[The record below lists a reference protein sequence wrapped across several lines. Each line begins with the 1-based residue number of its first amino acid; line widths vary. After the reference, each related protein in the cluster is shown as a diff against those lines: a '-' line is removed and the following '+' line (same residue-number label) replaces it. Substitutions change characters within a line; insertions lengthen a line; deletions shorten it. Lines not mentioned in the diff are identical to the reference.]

1 MTSKFGSAL
10 STFFVLVSGYFLDLV
25 VYIDKMLHVFHIIE
39 SISIFKIIVS
49 S

>member
-10 STFFVLVSGYFLDLV
+10 SAFFVFVIDYFLYLV
-25 VYIDKMLHVFHIIE
+25 VYIDKTLHVFHVIE